1 MENVVFGGLIEVNI
15 RRDNLPPELEV
26 NFSQSCDKLQDVI
39 FLDFRFK
46 SLVFGVIYWLNDC
59 LNGIWGWDHGQLKSL
74 QGVRDAEEV
83 LFFSFHENGGEG
95 FLWECVVVPVK
106 VANHGR

>member
-26 NFSQSCDKLQDVI
+26 NLSQSCDKLQDVI

-46 SLVFGVIYWLNDC
+46 SLVFGVIY
-59 LNGIWGWDHGQLKSL
+59 
-74 QGVRDAEEV
+74 
-83 LFFSFHENGGEG
+83 
-95 FLWECVVVPVK
+95 
-106 VANHGR
+106 